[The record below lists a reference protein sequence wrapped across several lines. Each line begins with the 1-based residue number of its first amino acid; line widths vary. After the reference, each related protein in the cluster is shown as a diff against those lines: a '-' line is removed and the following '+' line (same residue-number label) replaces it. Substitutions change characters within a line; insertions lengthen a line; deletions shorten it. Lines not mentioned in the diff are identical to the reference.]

1 MKNGSRKRKDV
12 DMLPEYDFRHGVR
25 GKHAKRYAEGTN
37 IIMLDPSVSKFFPTS
52 ESVNSVLRAL
62 VDTLHLQ
69 RKKAA

>member
-1 MKNGSRKRKDV
+1 MKKNTKRKDV

-37 IIMLDPSVSKFFPTS
+37 IVTLDPMVSKFFPTS

-62 VDTLHLQ
+62 TDILRLR

>member
-1 MKNGSRKRKDV
+1 MKKDTNRRKDA

-37 IIMLDPSVSKFFPTS
+37 IVMLDPVVSKFFSTS
-52 ESVNSVLRAL
+52 ESVNNVLRAL
-62 VDTLHLQ
+62 VQALHLQ